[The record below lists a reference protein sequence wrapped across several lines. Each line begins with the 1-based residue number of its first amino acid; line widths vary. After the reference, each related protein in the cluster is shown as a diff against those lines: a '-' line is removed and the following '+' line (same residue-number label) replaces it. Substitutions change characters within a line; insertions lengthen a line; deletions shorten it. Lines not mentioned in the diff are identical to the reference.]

1 MTFDGQEKAFR
12 TCQALPG
19 ISKITVE
26 PQKRMDLSR
35 LVDLKKFDQLLAFVY
50 FDFDQP
56 LEQI

>member
-26 PQKRMDLSR
+26 PQKRMDL
-35 LVDLKKFDQLLAFVY
+35 VDLKKFDQLLAFVY